1 MCAFEHG
8 SAVSL
13 IGQIPHEGVFRG
25 FEIYAEGAALQQ
37 LPAAFRCQGSS
48 AERQHCSPV
57 CHGFQECIQ
66 GLRFHA
72 AECLFALRSKDFGN
86 RHPSVLFNQGVQ
98 VIEIHTK
105 PVGKNPS
112 DRALAASHE
121 SCKRDYLFRNSASC
135 ILMFL
140 NIIHCGCKHS
150 NNLAYFAGLRDVSA
164 ASFGFRLTLHSLAA
178 PKNRL
183 KITVRGYGA
192 FMGFKQGCY
201 DECCSGK

>member
-13 IGQIPHEGVFRG
+13 TGKIPQEGVFRG

-72 AECLFALRSKDFGN
+72 AEFLFALRSKDFGN
-86 RHPSVLFNQGVQ
+86 RHPARLLNQGVQ
-98 VIEIHTK
+98 IMEFHAE
-105 PVGKNPS
+105 PAGKNPP
-112 DRALAASHE
+112 DRALATSHE
-121 SCKRDYLFRNSASC
+121 SCKRDYLFRNSAAC

-140 NIIHCGCKHS
+140 NIIHCVCKNS

-178 PKNRL
+178 PKLR
-183 KITVRGYGA
+183 
-192 FMGFKQGCY
+192 
-201 DECCSGK
+201 